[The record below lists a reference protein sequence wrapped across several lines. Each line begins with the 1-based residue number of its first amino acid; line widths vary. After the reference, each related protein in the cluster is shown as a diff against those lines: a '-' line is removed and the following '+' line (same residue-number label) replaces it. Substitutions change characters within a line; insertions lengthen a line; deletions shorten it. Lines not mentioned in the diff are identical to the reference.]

1 MILRAAL
8 GLVLCAGPL
17 AAQDRAC
24 VTRVNHQDII
34 IAPGAIIAE
43 PDVGLRERLWTLP
56 NVSWNRLWGTPAACD
71 SATTLAFVSGVLGYA
86 ETDAFCL
93 TLEDSEGF
101 LLVPGARNFRGL
113 CRSTVCDR
121 VNLIA
126 ADAGSVLGR
135 MTEIVTGHEIDSAQ
149 DGLRALASG
158 TGAMLLSGN
167 GPAMVEVLGQTGAVL
182 GAALSAPGVAAA
194 TAVTV
199 LTVGGA
205 VYVCAE

>member
-1 MILRAAL
+1 MILRSAWA
-8 GLVLCAGPL
+8 LVLCAGPL

-24 VTRVNHQDII
+24 ITRVNHQDIV
-34 IAPGAIIAE
+34 IAPGAIVADPE
-43 PDVGLRERLWTLP
+43 VGLRERLWTLP
-56 NVSWNRLWGTPAACD
+56 NLTWNRLWGTPAPCD
-71 SATTLAFVSGVLGYA
+71 SATTLAFVSGILGYG
-86 ETDAFCL
+86 ETHGFCL
-93 TLEDSEGF
+93 NVEDSEGF

-113 CRSTVCDR
+113 CRRTVCDR

-126 ADAGSVLGR
+126 AEAGAVLGR
-135 MTEIVTGHEIDSAQ
+135 MTEIVTGREVETAQ

-167 GPAMVEVLGQTGAVL
+167 GPAMVEVLGQTGAGL

-199 LTVGGA
+199 LTVSGA